1 MYKGK
6 SHFGNM
12 EAKDLFNV
20 IVIGLIG
27 VLAIGMAAY
36 ANLHSFSNEQTNS
49 YLYTDLAVAALDDL
63 YKTGKLSEEE
73 FLAMRKAYAEN
84 AG

>member
-1 MYKGK
+1 ML
-6 SHFGNM
+6 NM
-12 EAKDLFNV
+12 
-20 IVIGLIG
+20 IVIGLVG

-36 ANLHSFSNEQTNS
+36 NNIQSFSNEITKS

-63 YKTGKLSEEE
+63 YKTGKLSQED
-73 FLAMRKAYAEN
+73 FIAMRKEYTEK